1 MLSRCRLGR
10 NKRSVKVSEL
20 EKEKE
25 FYKNNPGKYAE
36 LVKQISGLKT
46 TDKEKYLKAKREL
59 IKGVNNA
66 R

>member
-1 MLSRCRLGR
+1 M
-10 NKRSVKVSEL
+10 SEL
-20 EKEKE
+20 EKEKD
-25 FYKNNPGKYAE
+25 FYRTNPERYAE

>member
-1 MLSRCRLGR
+1 M
-10 NKRSVKVSEL
+10 SEL
-20 EKEKE
+20 EREKD
-25 FYKNNPGKYAE
+25 FYKNNPKRYTE

-46 TDKEKYLKAKREL
+46 TDKEKYLKSKREL

>member
-1 MLSRCRLGR
+1 M
-10 NKRSVKVSEL
+10 SEL
-20 EKEKE
+20 EREKD
-25 FYKNNPGKYAE
+25 FYRNNPERYAE
-36 LVKQISGLKT
+36 LVKQIAGLKT

>member
-1 MLSRCRLGR
+1 M
-10 NKRSVKVSEL
+10 SEL
-20 EKEKE
+20 EKEKD
-25 FYKNNPGKYAE
+25 FYKNNPKRYAE
-36 LVKQISGLKT
+36 LVKQIAGLKT

>member
-1 MLSRCRLGR
+1 M
-10 NKRSVKVSEL
+10 NEE
-20 EKEKE
+20 EKELQ
-25 FYKNNPGKYAE
+25 FYKSNPNEYAE

>member
-1 MLSRCRLGR
+1 M
-10 NKRSVKVSEL
+10 SEE
-20 EKEKE
+20 EKEIQ
-25 FYKNNPGKYAE
+25 FYKSDPKQYAK
-36 LVKQISGLKT
+36 LVKQIAGLKT

>member
-1 MLSRCRLGR
+1 M
-10 NKRSVKVSEL
+10 SEL

-25 FYKNNPGKYAE
+25 FYRNNPERYEK

-46 TDKEKYLKAKREL
+46 TDKEKYLKSKREL
-59 IKGVNNA
+59 IKEVKNE

>member
-1 MLSRCRLGR
+1 M
-10 NKRSVKVSEL
+10 SEA
-20 EKEKE
+20 EKEKD
-25 FYKNNPGKYAE
+25 FYRNNPERYAE
-36 LVKQISGLKT
+36 LVKQIAGLKT